1 MMIKLITFMLSIVP
15 ALSYDHTFYSFMSDY
30 NKQYDDSLTYKVRYN
45 IFKDNERFIQ
55 EMNENSTNGVT
66 YKMNQYGDLTQDEFS
81 RMFKGLRYN
90 HLFVGKTKGCQEFE
104 GDGAYTYSEYDWRDH
119 NAVTSVKNQG
129 QCGSCWSFSAAGA
142 MEGAWAIS
150 TGQLVN
156 LSEQQLVDC
165 SKSYINFGCNG
176 GLMDNAFDYAI
187 DNGMCL
193 DSEVPYVAQTNSCS
207 DSELNCDKVAHFS
220 YCMDVPEN
228 NEYMLE
234 KAVSIN
240 PVSVSIEA
248 DTRVFQFYSGGI
260 LDSTSCGTN
269 LDHGVLAVG
278 YGSENGQD
286 YWIVKNSWGEDW
298 GEEGYIRIAKSSS
311 TDTTGICGIAM
322 DASFIVV

>member
-1 MMIKLITFMLSIVP
+1 MMRFITLMLTMIPVFSYDNEFYTFMSK
-15 ALSYDHTFYSFMSDY
+15 Y
-30 NKQYDDSLTYKVRYN
+30 NKQYDDSLTYKVRFN
-45 IFKDNERFIQ
+45 IFKDNQKFIN
-55 EMNENSTNGVT
+55 EMNKNSTNGVV
-66 YKMNQYGDLTQDEFS
+66 YKMNQYGDMTQSEFS
-81 RMFKGLRYN
+81 RLFKGLSYTSRHY
-90 HLFVGKTKGCQEFE
+90 LGKTKGCQEFD
-104 GDGAYTYSEYDWRDH
+104 GDGSRSYDEYDWRDH
-119 NAVTSVKNQG
+119 DAVTSVKNQG

-165 SKSYINFGCNG
+165 SKTYINFGCNG

-193 DSEVPYVAQTNSCS
+193 DSEVPYVAETNSCS
-207 DSELNCDKVAHFS
+207 DSELNCNKVAHFS
-220 YCMDVPEN
+220 YCMDVPAN

-234 KAVSIN
+234 KAVSIT

-260 LDSTSCGTN
+260 LDSTSCGTQ

-278 YGSENGQD
+278 YGSEQGQD

-298 GEEGYIRIAKSSS
+298 GEEGYVRIAKSSS